1 MEKLRNLRIRHNFTQ
16 QDIAKELGISQQ
28 AYANYE
34 NSNRVPPVKTLEKI
48 ASIFNISLET
58 LLSTI
63 ESDELQDETIEEFLN
78 KSYTSFHATKNTKTL
93 LKKYGF
99 SELKENELWDIKEGG
114 KYFITKNDSAVIA
127 FVVGDLNNYVFN
139 IASCHTDSPCL
150 KVKGNSL
157 IPSPE
162 GNRIN
167 VEKYGGLILYSMF
180 DIPLK
185 VAGRVFLKEGNSIK
199 SKLISSDF
207 NVNIP
212 SLCIHHNIT
221 VNSDFKPSI
230 QKDMLPLIGNC
241 QDLYKTLLPNKNIL
255 DADLYCV
262 PCEKPR
268 KTGLNSEYLVSPRID
283 NLTSLY
289 SIIRAIST
297 ANHAGISILYATDNE
312 EVGSL
317 SKQGAES
324 SFVIHVLR
332 RINSALNKNEN
343 DYYLAIANGF
353 LVSIDNG
360 HAVHPAHPEK
370 SDPDQKV
377 LLNKGIVI
385 KHHPNYSTD
394 GYSSS
399 VIKSICEDNKIE
411 YQDYYNNSDVRC
423 GSTIGLVTSAQLAMH
438 ACDIG
443 IAQLAMHSAIETA
456 GFYDINSMTKLVK
469 GFFESKIR

>member
-1 MEKLRNLRIRHNFTQ
+1 MEKLRNLRIRHNLTQ
-16 QDIAKELGISQQ
+16 LDIAKELGISQQ

-48 ASIFNISLET
+48 AAVFNISLET

-63 ESDELQDETIEEFLN
+63 ESDELQDDTLEEFLN
-78 KSYTSFHATKNTKTL
+78 KSYTAFHSTKNAKIL

-99 SELKENELWDIKEGG
+99 EELKEEESWKLVEGG
-114 KYFITKNDSAVIA
+114 KYFVTKNDSALIA
-127 FVVGDLNNYVFN
+127 FAIGDTNNYSFN

-157 IPSPE
+157 LPSPE
-162 GNRIN
+162 GKRIN
-167 VEKYGGLILYSMF
+167 VERYGGLILYSMF

-185 VAGRVFLKEGNSIK
+185 IAGRVFIKEGSAITQ
-199 SKLISSDF
+199 KLISSDF

-212 SLCIHHNIT
+212 SLCIHHNPN
-221 VNSDFKPSI
+221 VNNEFKVSV
-230 QKDMLPLIGNC
+230 QNDMLPLIGEC
-241 QDLYKTLLPNKNIL
+241 EDLYKTLLPSKNIL
-255 DADLYCV
+255 DADLFVV

-268 KTGLNSEYLVSPRID
+268 KTGLNSEFLVSPRID

-289 SIIRAIST
+289 SIIKGIST
-297 ANHAGISILYATDNE
+297 AKNAGISILYATDNE
-312 EVGSL
+312 EIGSL

-324 SFVIHVLR
+324 AFLVNTLK
-332 RINSALNKNEN
+332 RINSALNKTED
-343 DYYLAIANGF
+343 DYYRALALGF
-353 LVSIDNG
+353 ILSIDNG
-360 HAVHPAHPEK
+360 HAVHPAHVGK
-370 SDPDQKV
+370 SDPDLRV

-399 VIKSICEDNKIE
+399 VIKSICEDNKIP
-411 YQDYYNNSDVRC
+411 YQDYYNNSDIRC
-423 GSTIGLVTSAQLAMH
+423 GSTIGLVTSAQLAMN

-456 GFYDINSMTKLVK
+456 GYYDISSMIKLVK
-469 GFFESKIR
+469 SFFESKTR

>member
-34 NSNRVPPVKTLEKI
+34 NSNRVPPIKTLEKI
-48 ASIFNISLET
+48 ASVFHISLET

-78 KSYTSFHATKNTKTL
+78 KSYTSFHATKNAKTL

-99 SELKENELWDIKEGG
+99 EELKENEKWKLDEGG
-114 KYFITKNDSAVIA
+114 KYFVTKNDSAIVA
-127 FVVGDLNNYVFN
+127 FVIGDLNNYSFN

-157 IPSPE
+157 LPSLE

-185 VAGRVFLKEGNSIK
+185 IAGRVFIKEGNGIK

-212 SLCIHHNIT
+212 SLCIHHNPT
-221 VNSDFKPSI
+221 VNNDFSPSI
-230 QKDMLPLIGNC
+230 QRDMLPLIGNC
-241 QDLYKTLLPNKNIL
+241 SDLYKTLLPSKNIL

-262 PCEKPR
+262 PCEKPL
-268 KTGLNSEYLVSPRID
+268 KTGLHSEYLVSPRID
-283 NLTSLY
+283 NLSSLY
-289 SIIRAIST
+289 AIIKGIHT
-297 ANHAGISILYATDNE
+297 AKNAGISILYATDNE
-312 EVGSL
+312 EIGSL
-317 SKQGAES
+317 TKQGAES
-324 SFVIHVLR
+324 SFIVHILR
-332 RINSALNKNEN
+332 RINLSLNKTQEE
-343 DYYLAIANGF
+343 YYHALANGF
-353 LVSIDNG
+353 VLSIDNG

-370 SDPDQKV
+370 SDPDMKV
-377 LLNKGIVI
+377 FLNKGIVI

-399 VIKSICEDNKIE
+399 VIKSICEDNKIS
-411 YQDYYNNSDVRC
+411 YQDYYNNSDIRC
-423 GSTIGLVTSAQLAMH
+423 GSTIGNITSAQLGMN

-456 GFYDINSMTKLVK
+456 GYYDITAMIKLVK
-469 GFFESKIR
+469 AFFESTTR